1 MSRRDVHRSARYLGL
16 VGRLA
21 AGAISPGAFRA
32 RVRLWRPVTIT
43 DPETVAGEYRF
54 LDDPD
59 SVLALVEGDRVAETD
74 IWFQS

>member
-32 RVRLWRPVTIT
+32 RVRRWRPVTISG
-43 DPETVAGEYRF
+43 PETVAGEYRF

-59 SVLALVEGDRVAETD
+59 AVLALVEGDRVSESD